1 MTMTVTHC
9 AKRSSGHAAAPRAGR
24 VSTWECVWA
33 PRCQPMIMA
42 GSGGGALRCRPG
54 GLEEGLKTRFEC
66 DDRLMDT
73 TQTGRERSRNISR
86 SLQAFPHSTEL
97 CGGGCHRSA
106 KASRGEDLE
115 VQEPVARRYASAFH
129 FHPTLA
135 SVLGP
140 SLIRHEV
147 V

>member
-42 GSGGGALRCRPG
+42 GSDGGALRCRPG
-54 GLEEGLKTRFEC
+54 GLEEGLKTCFEC

-73 TQTGRERSRNISR
+73 TQTGRERSRNMSR
-86 SLQAFPHSTEL
+86 SLQGHDPPGGHAGIDRRHRFPWAYHL
-97 CGGGCHRSA
+97 LRGG
-106 KASRGEDLE
+106 
-115 VQEPVARRYASAFH
+115 
-129 FHPTLA
+129 
-135 SVLGP
+135 
-140 SLIRHEV
+140 
-147 V
+147 

>member
-54 GLEEGLKTRFEC
+54 GLEEGLKTCFEC
-66 DDRLMDT
+66 DVSALAA
-73 TQTGRERSRNISR
+73 GRV
-86 SLQAFPHSTEL
+86 
-97 CGGGCHRSA
+97 GGAG
-106 KASRGEDLE
+106 GD
-115 VQEPVARRYASAFH
+115 PVATRLDGQCALQPPPPARNPAPGELFR
-129 FHPTLA
+129 P
-135 SVLGP
+135 
-140 SLIRHEV
+140 
-147 V
+147 